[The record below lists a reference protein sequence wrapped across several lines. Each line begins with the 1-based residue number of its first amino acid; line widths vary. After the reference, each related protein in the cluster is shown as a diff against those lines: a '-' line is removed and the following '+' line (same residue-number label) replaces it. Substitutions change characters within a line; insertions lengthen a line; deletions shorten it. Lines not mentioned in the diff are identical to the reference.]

1 MITTRLLGFFTS
13 VLIMSLAGLFLAIWK
28 KRHPLHKGPFRWG
41 ILTWILAWALGYM
54 AAQKFGTAVAG
65 TVALFLPDAPES
77 VQINFAV
84 ALIYAAIETSL
95 ILWVVLKR
103 PYQESNWEA
112 AICFGLGYGAA
123 EAVTYGFLHLVFW
136 IRPDVVPQAS
146 QDVLLGMSGF
156 AVVAPLVERLF
167 SYLTHMYGALLV
179 FYAVRFRIWKWLIAA
194 FCYKLLFYSMG
205 AAGWGLAGPDGLGG
219 ELRNLLVLE
228 LGIIALGGL
237 GLAGLLHMGYLY
249 HRAGDGPGLGG
260 VSDPVRQSMIEK
272 ENVKESHSVQAN
284 EAAKKEDSDE
294 KNDSGESKKSEAP
307 PMPEPPKPPPPK
319 PESSAG
325 ASDPPPQPVAS

>member
-1 MITTRLLGFFTS
+1 MITTRLLGVFTA
-13 VLIMSLAGLFLAIWK
+13 VLIMGLAGLFLAVWK

-41 ILTWILAWALGYM
+41 ILAWIMASGLGYM
-54 AAQKFGTAVAG
+54 AAQKFGVTVAG
-65 TVALFLPDAPES
+65 TVALFLPDASES

-112 AICFGLGYGAA
+112 AICLGLGYGAA

-167 SYLTHMYGALLV
+167 SYLTHMYGALLI

-194 FCYKLLFYSMG
+194 FGYKFLFYSMG
-205 AAGWGLAGPDGLGG
+205 AVGWGLAGPDGLGG

-260 VSDPVRQSMIEK
+260 ESGPVQQSVTAKTITKEPDPVS
-272 ENVKESHSVQAN
+272 AN
-284 EAAKKEDSDE
+284 KAAKKVGSDE
-294 KNDSGESKKSEAP
+294 KDASGEAKKSGTP
-307 PMPEPPKPPPPK
+307 PGPEPPKPPPPN
-319 PESSAG
+319 PEASAES
-325 ASDPPPQPVAS
+325 AAPPPQPVAS